1 MNQRT
6 KNDFLLLSTQPRL
19 KEQFTPKRE
28 KSSYLLTN
36 IDGTFL
42 QLHSETT
49 LQHSPLKITKQKG
62 SKQHNQLRPRLWKQ
76 RENKQDFKKDVFLKQ
91 KSLNYISRLLEIRVT
106 PDEL

>member
-49 LQHSPLKITKQKG
+49 LQHSPLKKQNKKAPNSSTSLIHVSGG
-62 SKQHNQLRPRLWKQ
+62 SERTNEIL
-76 RENKQDFKKDVFLKQ
+76 KDVFLKT
-91 KSLNYISRLLEIRVT
+91 EIFKLHLT
-106 PDEL
+106 ASGNTSYT

>member
-6 KNDFLLLSTQPRL
+6 KNDFLFLSTQPRL
-19 KEQFTPKRE
+19 KEQFTPKKE

-49 LQHSPLKITKQKG
+49 LQHSPLKKQNKKAPNSSTSLIHVSGG
-62 SKQHNQLRPRLWKQ
+62 SERTNEIL
-76 RENKQDFKKDVFLKQ
+76 KDVFLK
-91 KSLNYISRLLEIRVT
+91 KEIFKLHLT
-106 PDEL
+106 ASGNMSYT